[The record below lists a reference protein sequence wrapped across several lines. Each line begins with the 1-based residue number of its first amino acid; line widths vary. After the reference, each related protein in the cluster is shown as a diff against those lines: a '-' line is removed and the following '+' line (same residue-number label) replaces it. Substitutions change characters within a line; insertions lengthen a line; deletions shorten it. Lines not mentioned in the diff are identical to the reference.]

1 MTDDRD
7 AELER
12 LEKELLAESDPEDDL
27 LADLPVQLLE
37 SDSIFEEPNEILPEE
52 EMTIP
57 PEANAEQEEV
67 FFPEEPEEVTSPC
80 KFGNYEG
87 KFMRKTNKKSTKSHQ
102 KREDKWL
109 IGLMIA
115 ASFLCVGILGV
126 MIYWME
132 VFFK

>member
-12 LEKELLAESDPEDDL
+12 LEKELLAESDSEDDL
-27 LADLPVQLLE
+27 LADLPIQLLE
-37 SDSIFEEPNEILPEE
+37 SDSIFREPNEILPQEE
-52 EMTIP
+52 ITVP
-57 PEANAEQEEV
+57 PEVNAAQEEV
-67 FFPEEPEEVTSPC
+67 FSPEEPEEVTPPAESW
-80 KFGNYEG
+80 NYEG
-87 KFMRKTNKKSTKSHQ
+87 KFMRKSNKKSTKSHQ

-132 VFFK
+132 AFFK